1 VTDQKY
7 YHWLDVGPGFHPGA
21 LVRQRRR
28 EVGLQQKEL
37 AAMLGLSQA
46 AVSLFERGLRGV
58 NLDGFR
64 CYLDALDCNL
74 QLRLA
79 PREVDDG

>member
-1 VTDQKY
+1 
-7 YHWLDVGPGFHPGA
+7 
-21 LVRQRRR
+21 
-28 EVGLQQKEL
+28 
-37 AAMLGLSQA
+37 MLGLSQA